1 MFFRPAA
8 ILFGALLLC
17 AQLSSAQ
24 AQQPIKWKMMTLWPA
39 GSLPQKINEEFAEK
53 VKQRSGGRL
62 VIEVHPGGAIVQPQE
77 SLDALTA
84 GVIDVQN
91 AGPGYA
97 TGKDA
102 AFALLGDLQGGWET
116 PQQAMDWLY
125 KAGGLELVRE
135 LYKKYNAH
143 FVAGVWYGME
153 CLVSKKP
160 LRSLADFKGLKLRA
174 PTGMGQDIWRQL
186 GAASVNLPG
195 SEVYSALER
204 GVIDAS
210 DWGTLSMNNDLG
222 YHKLAKFPSY
232 PGFHSMP
239 MSDLAVNMKRWNAL
253 PDDLKRIFE
262 TAAQEFNADM
272 VSRNREADE
281 KVAREA
287 KALGVELVN
296 LPTTER
302 FKFRA
307 VAMGVWQQFAGRSA
321 MARKVYDSQVSYLR
335 KLGLVR

>member
-1 MFFRPAA
+1 MFFRPAG

-296 LPTTER
+296 LPTPER